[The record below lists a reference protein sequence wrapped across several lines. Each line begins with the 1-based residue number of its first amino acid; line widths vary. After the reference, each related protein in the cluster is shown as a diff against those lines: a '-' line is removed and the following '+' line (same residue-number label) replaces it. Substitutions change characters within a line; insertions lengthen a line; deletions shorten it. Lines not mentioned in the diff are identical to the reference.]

1 MTNFTFDLNGNIYIE
16 YNNESYMIYINR
28 DDQIDFEKINKKQVI
43 QSNDLIES
51 NSVKLNT
58 DKYDKIEKKNK
69 LQVKA
74 IESAIEEFD
83 TNEEFTKLKDD
94 DDYMKQFGDYIYNP
108 ELKYYDEI
116 LENNDNETDEDYDPI
131 IDDID
136 DREYNFE
143 DNEDNQDNVK
153 YNDKYKI
160 KIYGDLKKSKY
171 TFSYSNYEA
180 ILIEGDLSST
190 NVIFRTQHQLPSYR
204 LTIFTKGYCILNII
218 GTKIIT
224 FKFSDLQIE
233 KIQEKGIVSI

>member
-1 MTNFTFDLNGNIYIE
+1 MTDFTFDSNGNIYFE
-16 YNNESYMIYINR
+16 YNNDSYMIYINR
-28 DDQIDFEKINKKQVI
+28 DDQIDFEKINKKEII
-43 QSNDLIES
+43 QTIDSIES
-51 NSVKLNT
+51 NTVKLNSE
-58 DKYDKIEKKNK
+58 KYDKIEKKNK

-94 DDYMKQFGDYIYNP
+94 DDYMQQFGDYIYNP

-116 LENNDNETDEDYDPI
+116 IENDNDDSDEEDEPI
-131 IDDID
+131 LAGIDI
-136 DREYNFE
+136 RE
-143 DNEDNQDNVK
+143 DNEEDNVK
-153 YNDKYKI
+153 YNDEYKI

-171 TFSYSNYEA
+171 SFSYSNYEV

-218 GTKIIT
+218 GTKIVT
-224 FKFSDLQIE
+224 FKFCDLQIE
-233 KIQEKGIVSI
+233 KIQEKSIVTI